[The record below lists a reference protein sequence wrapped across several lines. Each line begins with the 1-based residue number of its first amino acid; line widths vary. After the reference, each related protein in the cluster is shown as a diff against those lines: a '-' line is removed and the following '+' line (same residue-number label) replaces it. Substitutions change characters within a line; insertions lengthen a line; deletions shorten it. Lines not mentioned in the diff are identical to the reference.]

1 MGFPAY
7 TGPLRVAKNPTGG
20 KAKQTNKQKN
30 ERMSMC
36 VGGRVDSNLQ
46 ALRDTKGSVTTLA
59 METKLVI
66 PPVLRSKLE
75 SDGPIGKG
83 ALQSQTSFQALD
95 QAVSYLAQAHLS
107 LLSPRLCTVLPRGR
121 EAKDVTVGCD
131 SLLRRAWALKAST
144 LSHYS
149 APLSFL
155 RNHYCKPQGAHPE
168 VCFLTKQKAASIS
181 IDSIRGRQSFCRDIL
196 SPSLSPDLHVA
207 FGISWCS
214 MVLPLG

>member
-1 MGFPAY
+1 MWG
-7 TGPLRVAKNPTGG
+7 
-20 KAKQTNKQKN
+20 
-30 ERMSMC
+30 
-36 VGGRVDSNLQ
+36 GGRVDSKLQ
-46 ALRDTKGSVTTLA
+46 VLRDTKGSVTTLA

-107 LLSPRLCTVLPRGR
+107 LLSPVRDLELSSRRPGSALSCPGTERLRTSPWG
-121 EAKDVTVGCD
+121 VTL
-131 SLLRRAWALKAST
+131 SLLLRTAWALKAST

-149 APLSFL
+149 VPLSFL
-155 RNHYCKPQGAHPE
+155 KNHYCKPQGANPE
-168 VCFLTKQKAASIS
+168 VSFLMKQKATSIS
-181 IDSIRGRQSFCRDIL
+181 IYSIRGCQSFCRDIL
-196 SPSLSPDLHVA
+196 SPSLSPDLHIA

-214 MVLPLG
+214 MVLPLD